1 MNPMSIKENVQKLI
15 ALAEQGKFMEA
26 IQEFYAE
33 DATMQENN
41 APPRV
46 GLAALLENERRFL
59 ASIKGITGKVDSF
72 IADGNRAAINWIFEV
87 TNLKGQKTTLNEIAY
102 QLWQDGKIIREK
114 FYYDPTQ
121 LTAPTQ

>member
-1 MNPMSIKENVQKLI
+1 MSVRESVQKLI
-15 ALAEQGKFMEA
+15 AMAEQGKFMEA

-59 ASIKGITGKVDSF
+59 ASIKGITSKVDSF
-72 IADGNRAAINWIFEV
+72 VADGNRAAINWTFEI
-87 TNLKGQKTTLNEIAY
+87 TNLKGQKSSLNEVAY
-102 QLWQDGKIIREK
+102 QLWQDGKIIHEK
-114 FYYDPTQ
+114 FFYDPAQMTPGKQ
-121 LTAPTQ
+121 

>member
-1 MNPMSIKENVQKLI
+1 MSVKENVQKLI
-15 ALAEQGKFMEA
+15 TLAEQGKFMEA
-26 IQEFYAE
+26 IQEFYAQ

-59 ASIKGITGKVDSF
+59 ASIKTIHSKVDSF
-72 IADGNRAAINWIFEV
+72 VVDGNRAAINWVFEI
-87 TNLKGQKTTLNEIAY
+87 TNLKGQKSSLNEVAY

-114 FYYDPTQ
+114 FYYDPAQ
-121 LTAPTQ
+121 LTPAAQ

>member
-1 MNPMSIKENVQKLI
+1 MSIKENVQKLI

-26 IQEFYAE
+26 IQEFYSE

-59 ASIKGITGKVDSF
+59 VSIKEIKSRVESLVV
-72 IADGNRAAINWIFEV
+72 DGNRAAINWVFEI
-87 TNLKGQKTTLNEIAY
+87 TSLKGQKSTLNEIAY
-102 QLWQDGKIIREK
+102 QLW
-114 FYYDPTQ
+114 
-121 LTAPTQ
+121 

>member
-1 MNPMSIKENVQKLI
+1 MSVKENVQKLI
-15 ALAEQGKFMEA
+15 SLAEQGKFMEA

-46 GLAALLENERRFL
+46 GLEALLENERRFL
-59 ASIKGITGKVDSF
+59 GSIKEIKSRVDSF
-72 IADGNRAAINWIFEV
+72 VVDGNHAAINWVFEI
-87 TNLKGQKTTLNEIAY
+87 TNLKGQKISLNEIAY

-114 FYYDPTQ
+114 FYYDPAQMTMVTQ
-121 LTAPTQ
+121 

>member
-1 MNPMSIKENVQKLI
+1 MSIKENVQTLI
-15 ALAEQGKFMEA
+15 ALAEEGKFMEA
-26 IQEFYAE
+26 IQQFYAE

-59 ASIKGITGKVDSF
+59 ASIKGITSKVDSLV
-72 IADGNRAAINWIFEV
+72 ADGNRAAINWTFEI

-114 FYYDPTQ
+114 FYYDPSQ
-121 LTAPTQ
+121 LAAPTE

>member
-1 MNPMSIKENVQKLI
+1 MSVKENVQELI

-26 IQEFYAE
+26 IEKFYSPE
-33 DATMQENN
+33 ATMQENN

-46 GLAALLENERRFL
+46 GLPALLENERRFL
-59 ASIKGITGKVDSF
+59 ASIKGIATKVDSF
-72 IADGNRAAINWIFEV
+72 VVDGNRAAINWIFEI
-87 TNLKGQKTTLNEIAY
+87 TNMKGQKTTLDEVAY

-121 LTAPTQ
+121 LAPAG